1 MTPFRPSRPWPLL
14 GALAG
19 AAAIAFDTALF
30 LAVGVEADL
39 GDTNAFPMMMTVFG
53 VSFVALGWAL
63 GALAVRRERARHD
76 AATIAAQ
83 LEVLEGHQQR
93 LVQAEKLAAIGR
105 LAASVAHEVRNP
117 LGVIKSSAGLAEEAI
132 PADDPDAR
140 KALRF
145 VVEECD
151 RLDAMITGLLAFARP
166 AALQVGELSVD
177 SLLDRAAHLAA
188 DVAERRG
195 VSFERLPSEPGHLR
209 GDPDLLC
216 QVIFGLVV
224 NAADAVGESGHIA
237 LRALSGGDA
246 LVVEVADD
254 GPGVPLDARP
264 HLFEP
269 FFSTKAEGTGLGLAT
284 AARVV
289 QAHGGALELVDGA
302 GLGPGGA
309 GACFRLTLPFGGPGD
324 IAA

>member
-1 MTPFRPSRPWPLL
+1 MTSFRPSRPWPLL

-19 AAAIAFDTALF
+19 VAAIAVDTVLF
-30 LAVGVEADL
+30 LALGVEADL
-39 GDTNAFPMMMTVFG
+39 GGRNAFPLMMTVFG
-53 VSFVALGWAL
+53 AGFIALGWAL

-83 LEVLEGHQQR
+83 LEALEEHQQR
-93 LVQAEKLAAIGR
+93 LVQAEKLAAVGR

-117 LGVIKSSAGLAEEAI
+117 LGVIKSSAGLAAEAI
-132 PADDPDAR
+132 PADDPGAR
-140 KALRF
+140 KALSF

-166 AALQVGELSVD
+166 ASLQVADVD
-177 SLLDRAAHLAA
+177 VVALLDRAAHLAA
-188 DVAERRG
+188 DEAERRG
-195 VSFERLPSEPGHLR
+195 LSFQRVPGEPGQLR

-224 NAADAVGESGHIA
+224 NAADAVGDSGHIA
-237 LRALSGGDA
+237 LRAVPTGSA

-254 GPGVPLDARP
+254 GPGVPLEARA

-269 FFSTKAEGTGLGLAT
+269 FFSTKSEGTGLGLAT

-302 GLGPGGA
+302 GLGPSGA
-309 GACFRLTLPFGGPGD
+309 GACFRLPLPVGGPGD
-324 IAA
+324 VAA

>member
-1 MTPFRPSRPWPLL
+1 MTSFRPSRPWPLL

-19 AAAIAFDTALF
+19 AFIIVVD
-30 LAVGVEADL
+30 AVFFFVLGVEANL
-39 GDTNAFPMMMTVFG
+39 AGRNAFPLMMAVFG
-53 VSFVALGWAL
+53 SGFIALGWAL

-83 LEVLEGHQQR
+83 LGALEEHQRR

-140 KALRF
+140 RALSF

-166 AALQVGELSVD
+166 AALQVASVDMD

-188 DVAERRG
+188 DEAERRG
-195 VSFERLPSEPGHLR
+195 LRFERLPSEPAQLR

-237 LRALSGGDA
+237 LRALPGRSK

-254 GPGVPLDARP
+254 GPGVPLDARA

-269 FFSTKAEGTGLGLAT
+269 FFSTKSEGTGLGLAT

-302 GLGPGGA
+302 GLGPLGA
-309 GACFRLTLPFGGPGD
+309 GACFRLTLPVGGPGD
-324 IAA
+324 VAA